1 MLYKDRKFSAWLHKA
16 EYFVKLFWHKTP
28 DDLITVAENMR
39 KSYCRDLSEYIEK
52 GMRGNTLSQ
61 IKEVREIKEEI
72 PKIKESAKTKSHTRK
87 EIDWWD

>member
-1 MLYKDRKFSAWLHKA
+1 MDKRQWLQKA
-16 EYFVKLFWHKTP
+16 EYVVKLCGHKTQE
-28 DDLITVAENMR
+28 DGRTVAEDMR

-61 IKEVREIKEEI
+61 IKEAREIKEEV